1 MAAPLLLERF
11 AGRRDKQHREA
22 FRAGRLSFR
31 EYQERAFLEIR
42 ASISDMEA
50 HVRETASLRPGFN
63 ESVAAARQ
71 SGARFVIVSA
81 GLEFYVRALLD
92 REGHRTLPVIAVRAT
107 AAGAGESG
115 RIRYDYPDGQD
126 GCDGDWAI
134 CKCRVVQAAKIGG
147 GRVVFAGDGVRSDA
161 CAAARA
167 DVVFARARLL
177 EHCQAT
183 GIPATPFEDLFPLT
197 EFLQRNG
204 P

>member
-1 MAAPLLLERF
+1 M
-11 AGRRDKQHREA
+11 
-22 FRAGRLSFR
+22 SFR

-50 HVRETASLRPGFN
+50 HVRETAGLRPGFS
-63 ESVAAARQ
+63 ESVTAARQ
-71 SGARFVIVSA
+71 KGARFVIASA
-81 GLEFYVRALLD
+81 GLEFYIRALLD
-92 REGHRTLPVIAVRAT
+92 KGGHRALPVIAVRAT
-107 AAGAGESG
+107 PGGTGESG
-115 RIRYDYPDGQD
+115 HIRYDYPDGQG
-126 GCDGDWAI
+126 GCDGDWAV
-134 CKCRVVQAAKIGG
+134 CKCRVVKAAKTGG
-147 GRVVFAGDGVRSDA
+147 GKVVFVGDGVRSDA

-183 GIPATPFEDLFPLT
+183 GIPATPFEDLFPLA